1 MIQKAQTNL
10 KTLVKLDLV
19 DGWAADPVPHQGDD
33 QVTFSCKSARALEKR
48 QAASWSCH
56 FVAAALNLAT
66 LLAKK
71 NIDDSNTSDSNREQ
85 LGPLKAYAFS
95 YLKAIQQNC
104 VCSFL
109 ASQTCRSGEE
119 ISNILFY
126 L

>member
-33 QVTFSCKSARALEKR
+33 QATFSCKSARALEKR

-95 YLKAIQQNC
+95 FLKATPTLVSLSNRIAC
-104 VCSFL
+104 V
-109 ASQTCRSGEE
+109 RSLRAKRVVQEKK
-119 ISNILFY
+119 
-126 L
+126 